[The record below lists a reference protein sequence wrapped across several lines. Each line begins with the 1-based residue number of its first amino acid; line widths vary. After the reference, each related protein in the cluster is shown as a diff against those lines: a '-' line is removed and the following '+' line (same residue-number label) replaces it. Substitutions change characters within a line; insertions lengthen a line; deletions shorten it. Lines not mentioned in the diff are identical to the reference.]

1 MAHEIRYDPQSSG
14 LSFTTVHSLTS
25 VVGPV
30 VRIAPNSLSF
40 NNSRAYADIYG
51 VRANVAKDERYAGLS
66 VSRRTPNLIT
76 CTESGLMRFKRKVHA
91 QFLGGQNLE
100 ALEGRVLGHVGVFVD
115 VLGSGRSIASRS
127 FALHSVPSDGHIDRE
142 VRPLGSWNVRLM
154 PDYDCRRFNGARS
167 VALTRRSGSPED
179 ARGRHQEGK
188 ALDDC

>member
-1 MAHEIRYDPQSSG
+1 MKNDGHM
-14 LSFTTVHSLTS
+14 
-25 VVGPV
+25 VV
-30 VRIAPNSLSF
+30 SEQH
-40 NNSRAYADIYG
+40 D
-51 VRANVAKDERYAGLS
+51 
-66 VSRRTPNLIT
+66 
-76 CTESGLMRFKRKVHA
+76 
-91 QFLGGQNLE
+91 
-100 ALEGRVLGHVGVFVD
+100 GRVCAQAWGGHYI
-115 VLGSGRSIASRS
+115 SIASRS